1 MAKWKAVRVKQELV
15 EEVEKEVEKSDYKG
29 LSEFVSDAIQH
40 RLQTLAKQRVSE
52 YLERDKIIEHLQSQ
66 AQLLYTPKHIWA
78 QMTPQ
83 GNVELGITDYFQI
96 QLKEI
101 VNIRTDMI
109 GEKVSKDE
117 PFGVVESWWFTFDLY
132 SPLNGKIISI
142 NKEVIENPF
151 MLNANPSLWIVK
163 IQPED
168 AEISSWMNSL
178 LSLQQ
183 YQKLAAKPRAQ
194 LEGQLQW

>member
-1 MAKWKAVRVKQELV
+1 MAKWKAVRVRQELV

-29 LSEFVSDAIQH
+29 LSQFVSDAIQH

-52 YLERDKIIEHLQSQ
+52 YLERDKIIEPLQFK

-78 QMTPQ
+78 QTTPQ
-83 GNVELGITDYFQI
+83 GNVELGITDYFQT

-109 GEKVSKDE
+109 GEKVYRDK
-117 PFGVVESWWFTFDLY
+117 PFGVAESWWFTFDLY

-142 NKEVIENPF
+142 NQEIIENPF
-151 MLNANPSLWIVK
+151 MLNATPSLWIAKV
-163 IQPED
+163 QPED
-168 AEISSWMNSL
+168 EAVSSWMNDL
-178 LSLQQ
+178 LSLQK
-183 YQKLAAKPRAQ
+183 YQKLVAEHRAQ
-194 LEGQLQW
+194 LEGPLQ

>member
-1 MAKWKAVRVKQELV
+1 MAKWKAVRVRQELV

-29 LSEFVSDAIQH
+29 LSQFVSDAIQH

-52 YLERDKIIEHLQSQ
+52 YLERDKIIEPLQFK

-83 GNVELGITDYFQI
+83 GNVELGITDYFQT

-109 GEKVSKDE
+109 GEKVYRDK
-117 PFGVVESWWFTFDLY
+117 PFGVAESWWFTFDLY

-142 NKEVIENPF
+142 NQEIIENPF
-151 MLNANPSLWIVK
+151 MLNATPSLWIVK
-163 IQPED
+163 VQPED
-168 AEISSWMNSL
+168 EAVSSWMNDL
-178 LSLQQ
+178 LSLQK
-183 YQKLAAKPRAQ
+183 YQKLVAEHRAQ
-194 LEGQLQW
+194 LEGPLQ

>member
-15 EEVEKEVEKSDYKG
+15 EEVKKEVEKSDYKG
-29 LSEFVSDAIQH
+29 LSQFVSDAIQH

-52 YLERDKIIEHLQSQ
+52 YLERDRIIKPLQSQ

-78 QMTPQ
+78 QITPR
-83 GNVELGITDYFQI
+83 GNVELGITDYFQT

-101 VNIRTDMI
+101 VNIRTDTV

-117 PFGVVESWWFTFDLY
+117 PFGMAESWWFTFDLH

-142 NKEVIENPF
+142 NKKVIENPF
-151 MLNANPSLWIVK
+151 MLNAKPSLWIVR

-168 AEISSWMNSL
+168 AEISSWMNCL
-178 LSLQQ
+178 LSLQK
-183 YQKLAAKPRAQ
+183 YQKLVTKPRAQ
-194 LEGQLQW
+194 LEGQLQ

>member
-15 EEVEKEVEKSDYKG
+15 EEVKREVEKSNYKG
-29 LSEFVSDAIQH
+29 LSQFVSDAIQH

-52 YLERDKIIEHLQSQ
+52 YLERDKIIKPIQSH
-66 AQLLYTPKHIWA
+66 AQLLYTRKHIWV

-83 GNVELGITDYFQI
+83 RNVELGITDYFQT

-101 VNIRTDMI
+101 VNIRTDTI

-132 SPLNGKIISI
+132 SPLNGEIISI
-142 NKEVIENPF
+142 NKEIIKNPF

-168 AEISSWMNSL
+168 AEVSSWMNGLLGLQKYQSL
-178 LSLQQ
+178 V
-183 YQKLAAKPRAQ
+183 AKPRAQ
-194 LEGQLQW
+194 LEGQLQ

>member
-1 MAKWKAVRVKQELV
+1 MAKWKAVRVRQELV

-29 LSEFVSDAIQH
+29 LSQFVSDAIQH

-52 YLERDKIIEHLQSQ
+52 YLERDKIIEPLQFK

-78 QMTPQ
+78 QTTPQ
-83 GNVELGITDYFQI
+83 GNVELGITDYFQT

-109 GEKVSKDE
+109 GEKVYRDK
-117 PFGVVESWWFTFDLY
+117 PFGVAESWWFTFDLY

-142 NKEVIENPF
+142 NQEIIENPF
-151 MLNANPSLWIVK
+151 MLNATPSLWIVK
-163 IQPED
+163 VQPED
-168 AEISSWMNSL
+168 EAVSSWMNDL
-178 LSLQQ
+178 LSLQK
-183 YQKLAAKPRAQ
+183 YQKLVAEPRAQ
-194 LEGQLQW
+194 LEGPLQ